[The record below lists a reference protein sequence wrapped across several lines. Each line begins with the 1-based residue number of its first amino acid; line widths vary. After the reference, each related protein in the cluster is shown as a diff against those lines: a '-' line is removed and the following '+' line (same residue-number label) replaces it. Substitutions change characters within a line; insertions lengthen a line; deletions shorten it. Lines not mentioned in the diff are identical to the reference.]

1 MFGKI
6 KLRKDESLLSYPNI
20 RKAKKNLEWKPK
32 VDIDRGLKKTINY
45 YKYLK

>member
-20 RKAKKNLEWKPK
+20 RKAKKILGWKPK
-32 VDIDRGLKKTINY
+32 VDIDRGLIKTINY